1 MPKNT
6 DDDTEMEETIH
17 DYDKMVAM
25 SVIEAEIEL
34 MQDYIKK
41 LKGPEKDL
49 YNDKMSNLEF
59 AKSTIESNIGIG
71 ILTPEK
77 YI

>member
-1 MPKNT
+1 
-6 DDDTEMEETIH
+6 MEETIH

-49 YNDKMSNLEF
+49 YNDKMNNLEF

>member
-1 MPKNT
+1 
-6 DDDTEMEETIH
+6 MEETIH

-34 MQDYIKK
+34 MQDYVKK
-41 LKGPEKDL
+41 FKGPEKDF

-59 AKSTIESNIGIG
+59 AKNTIESNIGIG